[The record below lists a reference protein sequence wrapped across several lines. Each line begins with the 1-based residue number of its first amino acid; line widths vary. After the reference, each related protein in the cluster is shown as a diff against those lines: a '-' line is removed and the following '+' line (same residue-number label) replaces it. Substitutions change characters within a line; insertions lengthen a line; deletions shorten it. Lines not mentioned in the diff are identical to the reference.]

1 MAAVPVPTTKSQ
13 TATFDPNL
21 IVIPSAAPL
30 KAPAPAPAPE
40 PTPAPTTKKRTV
52 APVQQYVWQDEDTGA
67 IHQLPPSQR
76 RYRSPEEVQCS
87 GWWLWLIVFFFFAA
101 LIALAF
107 VPWYR
112 GGYYY
117 NPHHTHAPVW
127 EGKKPPPPSP
137 AELQDEKTRETAA
150 NCTAD
155 ETFNADLHLCVLRE
169 HFPHAV
175 SDVIV
180 DRGMSPCQDI
190 YRHACGKWMDTHHNE
205 NRGFSALAALND
217 AMITQIVGG
226 DRVPNLNAFYSSCVA
241 TLVGAADYDPALD
254 TKLARDAVL
263 GRMLDAMVSLDDL
276 PIVFARMAAMGF
288 KVPFSLS
295 MMSHPEDK
303 GVIPMFAYDGFSVR
317 EDMERDWVVEHFEL
331 LHGKGSERAQRDADV
346 VIAMVEEMNSLRP
359 ANHDALETADGWARY
374 MESHA
379 FRTQDSL
386 TWAEFSTTLQNKG
399 QPSRHVEF
407 DWDIYIAEL
416 GKQTSLQ
423 RELHFSKHQTV
434 WAMSRVYFE
443 RWRPRAY
450 SVDQWRTFITF
461 SVLYHTH
468 DFFPKLP
475 SDAFLRAPMMNM
487 IHRPSARKYRINQAP
502 SKRGPGRKKR
512 KRGDTPGPDELRIT
526 ARDCVDASKYMLPG
540 LVSKEFLAR
549 AFPTADAEKAVRTR
563 VMAMMERLKARFLRN
578 IEETPWMDDVT
589 KAAQKEKIATVIA
602 RVIHPNEWSEERFEL
617 GKEMDPR
624 RYLRNLLII
633 QQDRV
638 RRNLALWSESNF
650 GAKCDSRCRD
660 KTTPFGAPLFT
671 VNAWY
676 NPDRNVITLPAGIL
690 QAPFFDMRMSEA
702 SMYGRLGWVAS
713 HEFSHALDVH
723 GINYDKYGVVRD
735 TWSKEA
741 RERYMQ
747 RSSCLVREYPGPKGC
762 PNPEDTADY
771 GRQTLGENFADHNG
785 VRLAFEAL
793 FIDGNTTG
801 ADRSTRAQQE
811 FFMAAAQ
818 MWCSVMDVEHT
829 CESAKLDVHSS
840 ADFRVRTTFSHLS
853 YYGNA
858 FACKPGQAMNKAEQ
872 DRCVVL
878 GSEAREYAAIA
889 RLKRMEGGKK

>member
-1 MAAVPVPTTKSQ
+1 MMKLQ
-13 TATFDPNL
+13 QQFDRNL
-21 IVIPSAAPL
+21 IVLPDFKPKLIS
-30 KAPAPAPAPE
+30 APAPTPPAPTPTAKKRINAPAP
-40 PTPAPTTKKRTV
+40 
-52 APVQQYVWQDEDTGA
+52 VQDYVWQEEDGT
-67 IHQLPPSQR
+67 IHPRPPSQR
-76 RYRSPEEVQCS
+76 YYRPPPSGGDDVQCS
-87 GWWLWLIVFFFFAA
+87 GWWLWFIIVFFF
-101 LIALAF
+101 LAF
-107 VPWYR
+107 VALALIPWR
-112 GGYYY
+112 WREGEGEHHH
-117 NPHHTHAPVW
+117 HHTHGPAW
-127 EGKKPPPPSP
+127 DGKQQQQPPSQ
-137 AELQDEKTRETAA
+137 EDERETAL

-155 ETFNADLHLCVLRE
+155 ETFNANLQLCVLRE

-175 SDVIV
+175 SDAIV
-180 DRGMSPCQDI
+180 DRAVSPCEDI
-190 YRHACGKWMDTHHNE
+190 YRHACGLWMDTHHNE
-205 NRGFSALAALND
+205 NRGFSALAAVND
-217 AMITQIVGG
+217 AMITQIVQGK
-226 DRVPNLNAFYSSCVA
+226 DSPNLNAFYASCVA
-241 TLVGAADYDPALD
+241 TLVPAKVYDPTLD

-276 PIVFARMAAMGF
+276 PIVFARMSAMGF
-288 KVPFSLS
+288 KIPFSMS
-295 MMSHPEDK
+295 MMGHPEDK

-317 EDMERDWVVEHFEL
+317 EDMERDWVLEHFEL
-331 LHGKGSERAQRDADV
+331 LHGKGSERAQRDADT
-346 VIAMVEEMNSLRP
+346 VIAMVGEMNALKP
-359 ANHDALETADGWARY
+359 DNHDALETADGWNRY

-379 FRTQDSL
+379 FRQRDSV
-386 TWAEFSTTLQNKG
+386 TWSEFAGVLMNKG

-407 DWDIYIAEL
+407 DWDIYMAEL
-416 GKQTSLQ
+416 GKQTGLQ
-423 RELHFSKHQTV
+423 RELHFSRHQVV
-434 WAMSRVYFE
+434 WAMSRGYFE
-443 RWRPRAY
+443 RWRPRTY

-475 SDAFLRAPMMNM
+475 SDAFLRTPMVNM
-487 IHRPSARKYRINQAP
+487 IHRPSP
-502 SKRGPGRKKR
+502 SKRRPRGGGGPTNRSR
-512 KRGDTPGPDELRIT
+512 RRRRRNDVPGPDDLRIT

-549 AFPTADAEKAVRTR
+549 NFPSTEDEKAIRTR
-563 VMAMMERLKARFLRN
+563 VLGMMERVRARFIRN
-578 IEETPWMDDVT
+578 IEETPWMDDAT
-589 KAAQKEKIATVIA
+589 KRAQMDKIATVIM
-602 RVIHPNEWSEERFEL
+602 RVIHPSEWSEERFEL

-735 TWSKEA
+735 TWSAESRA
-741 RERYMQ
+741 RYMQ
-747 RSSCLVREYPGPKGC
+747 RSSCLVREYPGPTKEC
-762 PNPEDTADY
+762 PPSVVGDY

-793 FIDGNTTG
+793 FIDGNNTG

-811 FFMAAAQ
+811 FFMSAAQ
-818 MWCSVMDVEHT
+818 MWCSVMDAEHT
-829 CESAKLDVHSS
+829 CASAASDVHSS
-840 ADFRVRTTFSHLS
+840 ADFRVRTTFAHLS
-853 YYGNA
+853 YYSSA
-858 FACKPGQAMNKAEQ
+858 FACKPGQAAMSKHEQ

-889 RLKRMEGGKK
+889 RLKRMEQK